1 MHDKVRE
8 STCAIVTI
16 PARVFVRLR
25 DSESQGDEGS
35 KRVNPQGDEGS
46 VCL

>member
-25 DSESQGDEGS
+25 DGESQSIGVEARESPG
-35 KRVNPQGDEGS
+35 
-46 VCL
+46 